1 MPVIPVRCT
10 PAFLIWVNYECSYHN
25 WSYPVCAYVL
35 NRLEKRMDV
44 ETNYCRNTV
53 LLGTCSASVASY
65 RRLKINRFFTWE
77 VTSCMEIVITL
88 ICITL
93 LVISVGNLIGLKA
106 KVTALVTVIVDIF
119 AIVVIV
125 LTVDITPIIDSV
137 LSWSQ
142 RLANSFVK
150 EISNG

>member
-1 MPVIPVRCT
+1 
-10 PAFLIWVNYECSYHN
+10 
-25 WSYPVCAYVL
+25 
-35 NRLEKRMDV
+35 
-44 ETNYCRNTV
+44 
-53 LLGTCSASVASY
+53 
-65 RRLKINRFFTWE
+65 
-77 VTSCMEIVITL
+77 MEIVITL